1 MPHNPVLALMT
12 SPTRLNLALLCCLAL
27 LVSGCAPDPA
37 DNSPKTSSS
46 SSGSATGEAKT
57 AELAIS
63 EREVATDPD
72 GKPVTLFQLTNSHGM
87 EVEVISW
94 GAVVLAIRVPDRD
107 NHFENVTLG
116 FEKVEG
122 YFEPGPYFGAICGR
136 YSNRI
141 AKGLFSIGDKKYQLA
156 TNNDANHLHGGD
168 QGFNRRA
175 WTGKAVKK
183 DGAVGVALKL
193 VSPDGE
199 ENYPGTLT
207 VDVTYWL
214 TENSELAIEYKA
226 TTDKPT
232 VLNLTNHCYW
242 NLAGAGNGTILDHHL
257 TLDCDKFLPVS
268 DSLIP
273 TGKPAAVA
281 GSAMDF
287 TSTQPIG
294 SRIKQVKGGYDHCY
308 VINGADGSLK
318 PVAEIYDPGSGRV
331 MEILTTEPGIQFYTG
346 NFLDGKPANGSY
358 PLNGGFCLECQHFPD
373 SPNQPN
379 FPSTLLKPGETYSQ
393 ITIHRFSVRP
403 DETDASAPA
412 PQDADGGD
420 AKKKSTE

>member
-1 MPHNPVLALMT
+1 M
-12 SPTRLNLALLCCLAL
+12 
-27 LVSGCAPDPA
+27 
-37 DNSPKTSSS
+37 
-46 SSGSATGEAKT
+46 
-57 AELAIS
+57 
-63 EREVATDPD
+63 
-72 GKPVTLFQLTNSHGM
+72 
-87 EVEVISW
+87 
-94 GAVVLAIRVPDRD
+94 LAIRVPDRD

-141 AKGLFSIGDKKYQLA
+141 AKGAFSIGDQKYQLA
-156 TNNDANHLHGGD
+156 TNNDTNHLHGGD

-257 TLDCDKFLPVS
+257 TLDCDQFLPVS
-268 DSLIP
+268 DTLIP

-294 SRIKQVKGGYDHCY
+294 SRIKQVEGGYDHCY

-318 PVAEIYDPGSGRV
+318 PVAEIYDPASGRV

-373 SPNQPN
+373 SPNQPD

-393 ITIHRFSVRP
+393 LTIHRFSVRS
-403 DETDASAPA
+403 DDTDASAPA
-412 PQDADGGD
+412 PQDADSGD
-420 AKKKSTE
+420 ANKKSTE